1 MLDLLKKKYRE
12 YTGKSAKLLNQLII
26 DILAQ
31 MADRVMKPVYLRS
44 ELNTMLPDN
53 IDENDQEKDS
63 SDPILE
69 VSPNLM
75 NKSMPLYKDSGPFIS
90 TLSEQVKKDSKKEED
105 AEKDIAKLEL
115 DKKRKIEA
123 IKESKDFKQFIDE
136 GVAGEESKDSDKE
149 KGGASV
155 KAKKKKKIDDSGSS
169 SKNSHSIESTISFK
183 DLGGINEII
192 ADIRE
197 TIEWPLKYIKIYNH
211 LGIQP
216 PRGVLLCGPPGCGKT
231 TLAMAICGEFK
242 VPFFKISG
250 PEIVSGMSGESEQK
264 IRQLFK
270 EVTEAAP
277 AILFIDE
284 IDSIAGKRDAAFKDM
299 EKRIVAQF
307 LTCID
312 DLSTTVDSEKPVV
325 IIGATNRPEHL
336 DAALRRAGR
345 FDREINIGVPNEQA
359 REQIIHKL
367 CFKLKLSKEL
377 DFAEIA
383 RMTPGFVGA
392 DLASLVKEAA
402 ISAIKRILVSIQNQP
417 VGDAPAVRD
426 AHLSE
431 LTEEQMKD
439 IRVEKFD
446 FQAALKKV
454 QPSAMREGFTTI
466 PDVSWENVG
475 ALASIREE
483 LKMSIVEPIKSPE
496 LFASVGLTAPA
507 GVLLYG
513 PPGCGKTLV
522 AKAVSNESKA
532 NFISIKG
539 PELLN
544 KYVGESEKAIRQL
557 FHRAQMS
564 SPCII
569 FFDELDALC
578 PKRGSESNSVTE
590 RVVNQLLTELDGL
603 EERRN
608 VFVIAATNR
617 PDIIDS
623 AMLRPGRL
631 DKLLYVPLPNKED
644 RFSILQTQSKGRPI
658 ASDVNLK
665 IIASDSRCNV
675 SFFRYFSAIILYI

>member
-1 MLDLLKKKYRE
+1 MTGVVKTLYKKAE
-12 YTGKSAKLLNQLII
+12 FNLG
-26 DILAQ
+26 
-31 MADRVMKPVYLRS
+31 PS
-44 ELNTMLPDN
+44 EQNNSD
-53 IDENDQEKDS
+53 DS
-63 SDPILE
+63 SIEENSDGGPSIE
-69 VSPNLM
+69 IITPNSL
-75 NKSMPLYKDSGPFIS
+75 NLSMPIYKQDSSIEIK
-90 TLSEQVKKDSKKEED
+90 TTDNLSNQP
-105 AEKDIAKLEL
+105 IN
-115 DKKRKIEA
+115 DKKRSQPEEDKKLEPSA
-123 IKESKDFKQFIDE
+123 NLPESANNNKQS
-136 GVAGEESKDSDKE
+136 EENTPKNETKTR
-149 KGGASV
+149 
-155 KAKKKKKIDDSGSS
+155 KKKKTEDS
-169 SKNSHSIESTISFK
+169 KSHAADSNLTFK
-183 DLGGINEII
+183 DLGGIDDII
-192 ADIRE
+192 ADIKE
-197 TIEWPLKYIKIYNH
+197 IIEWPLKYIKVYNH

-216 PRGVLLCGPPGCGKT
+216 PRGVLLCGPPGSGKT

-284 IDSIAGKRDAAFKDM
+284 IDSIAGKRDSAFKDM
-299 EKRIVAQF
+299 ERRIVAQF

-312 DLSTTVDSEKPVV
+312 DLNSMVDAEKPVV

-336 DAALRRAGR
+336 DEALRRAGR
-345 FDREINIGVPNEQA
+345 FDREITLGVPNEKA
-359 REQIIHKL
+359 REQIIRKL
-367 CFKLKLSKEL
+367 CVKLKLSEECDFNEL
-377 DFAEIA
+377 A

-392 DLASLVKEAA
+392 DLVSLVKEAA
-402 ISAIKRILVSIQNQP
+402 IAAIKRILSKVS
-417 VGDAPAVRD
+417 GK
-426 AHLSE
+426 SE
-431 LTEEQMKD
+431 NAQEISDISEEQMKS
-439 IRVEKFD
+439 ISVTKAD
-446 FQAALKKV
+446 FISAQKKV

-466 PDVSWENVG
+466 PNVSWENVG
-475 ALASIREE
+475 ALSAIREE
-483 LKMSIVEPIKSPE
+483 LKMSIVEPIKNPE
-496 LFASVGLTAPA
+496 LFARVGLTAPA

-557 FHRAQMS
+557 FHRARMS
-564 SPCII
+564 APCII

-603 EERRN
+603 EERRS

-617 PDIIDS
+617 PDIIDP

-644 RFSILQTQSKGRPI
+644 RYSILLTQSKGRPI
-658 ASDVNLK
+658 DSNVDLK
-665 IIASDSRCNV
+665 KIASDSRCNV
-675 SFFRYFSAIILYI
+675 FFIVL